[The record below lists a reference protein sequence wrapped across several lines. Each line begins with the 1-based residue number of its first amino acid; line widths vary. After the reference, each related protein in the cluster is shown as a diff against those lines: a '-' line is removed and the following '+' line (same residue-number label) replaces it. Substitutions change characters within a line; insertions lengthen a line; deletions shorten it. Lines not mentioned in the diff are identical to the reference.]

1 MCVITG
7 ELWKMAVG
15 EAENI
20 SSRARPKSWG
30 SVSNTVYRDQQEEA
44 SNRLQR

>member
-1 MCVITG
+1 MCVITE

-15 EAENI
+15 EAEKI
-20 SSRARPKSWG
+20 SSMARPKSWG
-30 SVSNTVYRDQQEEA
+30 SVSNTAYRDQQDGA